1 MQIWWDL
8 PGERRSLKWLTE
20 KEAQPAKGWLQVDQK
35 VERDER
41 LLFFILFF
49 PPKDHTLPPEPTW
62 VREKDALVSDKTFI
76 RNLALLELVFI
87 FWFLKTHFC
96 QVSLVT
102 NSNPAPMSNINHT
115 GRWFMDR
122 SLINALESGFC
133 LQSSQLYLVQGKIH
147 SSWQF

>member
-1 MQIWWDL
+1 MV
-8 PGERRSLKWLTE
+8 RSARG
-20 KEAQPAKGWLQVDQK
+20 KEEFKMINWEGGSASKGLIAGGPKGRKRWK
-35 VERDER
+35 ASH
-41 LLFFILFF
+41 FILFPTRIILYLLSLHEYVKRMRWCLTRPSF
-49 PPKDHTLPPEPTW
+49 AILP
-62 VREKDALVSDKTFI
+62 F
-76 RNLALLELVFI
+76 LELVFI